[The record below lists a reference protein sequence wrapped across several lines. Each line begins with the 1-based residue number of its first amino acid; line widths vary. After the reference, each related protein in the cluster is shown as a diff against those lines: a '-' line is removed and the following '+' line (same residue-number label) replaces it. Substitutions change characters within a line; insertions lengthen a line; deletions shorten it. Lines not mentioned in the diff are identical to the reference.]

1 MQPSNPK
8 EQHPDET
15 LWFRLEGLIKG
26 SGLDVLGF
34 QGAPLTSK
42 HLASRNASLSL
53 LREACLGWKLFY
65 RSRNTIEHPKHE
77 TLSRPKIV
85 Q

>member
-34 QGAPLTSK
+34 QGAPLSTWPHAT
-42 HLASRNASLSL
+42 HLCRYFARLAWAGSCFTGATIQL
-53 LREACLGWKLFY
+53 
-65 RSRNTIEHPKHE
+65 NTLNMKP
-77 TLSRPKIV
+77 
-85 Q
+85 